1 MKPNKVNLY
10 KSFVLKKYPKAK
22 LTITSDGLY
31 KIYNGIDGYIGEEN
45 LMPPQKNES
54 DAWFWAKESIRTTQ
68 NINRTHPDRVIMEFN
83 ETKFDRISNR
93 NKRSKKH
100 NN

>member
-31 KIYNGIDGYIGEEN
+31 KIYNGINGCIVTGKQIGR
-45 LMPPQKNES
+45 
-54 DAWFWAKESIRTTQ
+54 A
-68 NINRTHPDRVIMEFN
+68 HV
-83 ETKFDRISNR
+83 
-93 NKRSKKH
+93 
-100 NN
+100 